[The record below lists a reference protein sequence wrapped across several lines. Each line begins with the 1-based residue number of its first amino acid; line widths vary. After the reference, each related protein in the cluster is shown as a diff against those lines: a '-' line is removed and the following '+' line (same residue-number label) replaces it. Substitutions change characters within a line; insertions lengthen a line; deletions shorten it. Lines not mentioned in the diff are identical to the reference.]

1 MPQHSV
7 PDMANLPQPSPC
19 NHSRPSPTDSPV
31 VPETT
36 RAVRRLIW
44 ESLGIAPLPEAHPTV
59 PGEGHVAEWP
69 LWSFS
74 KRQSTVTRLRIDY
87 EDGTY
92 FQLEALRGMP
102 GVLSPGYLD
111 VLWYYGQKDL
121 FEGKCVEMSAYRLL
135 SHLHQGPVHGDQYRG
150 FVRDM
155 KRHFALQIETDRL
168 IDPVTHQRT
177 HTSYFRVLD
186 GMQLAR
192 NGKGESRFYFNDIF
206 LHSLR
211 SGYLRRLDLDFCLY
225 LDRREE
231 PLARFLYAHV
241 AKRLG
246 DKSVYVRSL
255 VGFLTDIGLGH
266 VAQLPARRQTERLK
280 RTVFPALDMVKG
292 QACDRYE
299 LDDRGNIF
307 FYPLE
312 TNS

>member
-1 MPQHSV
+1 MPHRSV
-7 PDMANLPQPSPC
+7 PDVANTPQPLLRTDD
-19 NHSRPSPTDSPV
+19 RPTKQDLPV
-31 VPETT
+31 VSETT
-36 RAVRRLIW
+36 LEVRKQIH
-44 ESLGIAPLPEAHPTV
+44 ESLGMAPLPEAQPTV
-59 PGEGHVAEWP
+59 PQEGHTAEWP
-69 LWSFS
+69 LWAFS
-74 KRQSTVTRLRIDY
+74 KKMSKATRLRIDY

-92 FQLEALRGMP
+92 FQLDALRGMP

-111 VLWYYGQKDL
+111 TLWYYGQKDL
-121 FEGKCVEMSAYRLL
+121 FLGKCVEMSAYRLL
-135 SHLHQGPVHGDQYRG
+135 SHLHQGPVHGGQYRG

-168 IDPVTHQRT
+168 IDPLTHERSY
-177 HTSYFRVLD
+177 TSYFRVLD

-192 NGKGESRFYFNDIF
+192 KGKGESRFYFNDIF
-206 LHSLR
+206 LLSFR

-225 LDRREE
+225 LDREEE

-255 VGFLTDIGLGH
+255 AGFLTDIGLGH
-266 VAQLPARRQTERLK
+266 VAQLPARRQTERFK
-280 RTVFPALDMVKG
+280 RTVFPALDMIKG

-307 FYPLE
+307 FFSLPPRI
-312 TNS
+312 

>member
-1 MPQHSV
+1 M
-7 PDMANLPQPSPC
+7 D
-19 NHSRPSPTDSPV
+19 
-31 VPETT
+31 
-36 RAVRRLIW
+36 VRRQTR
-44 ESLGIAPLPEAHPTV
+44 ESLGLPGLPETQSTV
-59 PGEGHVAEWP
+59 PQEGHVSEWP

-135 SHLHQGPVHGDQYRG
+135 SHLHQGPVHGEQYRG

-155 KRHFALQIETDRL
+155 RRHFALHIETDRL
-168 IDPVTHQRT
+168 IDPVTHERS
-177 HTSYFRVLD
+177 HTAYFRVLD
-186 GMQLAR
+186 GMELAR

-225 LDRREE
+225 LDRKEE

-255 VGFLTDIGLGH
+255 AGFLTDIGMGYL
-266 VAQLPARRQTERLK
+266 AQLPAWRQTERLK
-280 RTVFPALDMVKG
+280 RTVFPALDMLKG

-307 FYPLE
+307 FFSLTP
-312 TNS
+312 SI

>member
-1 MPQHSV
+1 MPGVVYETFSSFR
-7 PDMANLPQPSPC
+7 NLPPSID
-19 NHSRPSPTDSPV
+19 SRPSTHDSPV
-31 VPETT
+31 MPET
-36 RAVRRLIW
+36 ALEVRKQIQ
-44 ESLGIAPLPEAHPTV
+44 ESLGMPSLLEAQPTV
-59 PGEGHVAEWP
+59 PQEGHTAEWP
-69 LWSFS
+69 LWAFS
-74 KRQSTVTRLRIDY
+74 KKMSTVTRLRIDY

-92 FQLEALRGMP
+92 FQVDALRGMP
-102 GVLSPGYLD
+102 GVPSSGYLD
-111 VLWYYGQKDL
+111 TLWYYGQKDL
-121 FEGKCVEMSAYRLL
+121 FIGKCVEMSAYRLL
-135 SHLHQGPVHGDQYRG
+135 SHLHQGPVHGEQYRG

-155 KRHFALQIETDRL
+155 KRHFALHIETDRL
-168 IDPVTHQRT
+168 IDPVTHERS

-206 LHSLR
+206 LLSFR

-225 LDRREE
+225 LDRQEE

-255 VGFLTDIGLGH
+255 AGFLTDIGLGH
-266 VAQLPARRQTERLK
+266 LAQLPTWRQTQRLK
-280 RTVFPALDMVKG
+280 RTVFPALDRIKG

-307 FYPLE
+307 FFSLPPRI
-312 TNS
+312 